1 MSESKANEE
10 ESVDQANNDLEEEG
24 DMAPRKPL
32 SRGAHLWDKVRSSLL
47 GPKVK
52 IWTD

>member
-10 ESVDQANNDLEEEG
+10 ESVDQANNGLEEEG